1 MIGDEPMQPETLNQ
15 RVLSGMR
22 PTGKL
27 HIGHLSVLEN
37 WVKMQEKHQ
46 CFYFVASWH
55 ALTTAF
61 EETEAIRDNIQE
73 MVADWLSVGIDPA
86 KSTVFIQ
93 SDVKEHA
100 ELYLLLSMITP
111 LGWLE
116 RCPTYKDQIA
126 QLSDRG
132 KDVSTHGF
140 LGYPVLMAAD
150 ILMYRTDLVP
160 VGEDQLAHLELSR
173 EIARRFN
180 HMYGVKLFKEPKGY
194 LAELALLPGVDGR
207 KMSKSYNNDIAISAS
222 TEEVQQKVRTMVTDP
237 ARIHKTDL
245 GHPEVCTVATYQK
258 IYNPAEYPQLAEDC
272 RKGQIGCVACK
283 KKLAAKLDAYLAP
296 FREKRRALEAE
307 PGLVRDVLAAGAG
320 KARQE
325 AAQIMTEIREAMR
338 L

>member
-1 MIGDEPMQPETLNQ
+1 MQPDKSIK

-27 HIGHLSVLEN
+27 HMGHLSVLEN
-37 WVKMQEKHQ
+37 WVRMQENHQ

-61 EETEAIRDNIQE
+61 AETEAIRDNIQE
-73 MVADWLSVGIDPA
+73 MVIDWLSVGIDPA

-116 RCPTYKDQIA
+116 RCPTYKDQML
-126 QLSDRG
+126 QLSSQG
-132 KDVSTHGF
+132 KDISTHGF

-180 HMYGVKLFKEPKGY
+180 HMYGVKLFKEPKAY
-194 LAELALLPGVDGR
+194 LAEMALLPGVDGR
-207 KMSKSYNNDIAISAS
+207 KMSKSYGNDIAISAS
-222 TEEVQQKVRTMVTDP
+222 AEEVQQKVRIMVTDP

-258 IYNPAEYPQLAEDC
+258 LYNPAEYPQIEADC
-272 RKGQIGCVACK
+272 RQGQIGCVACK
-283 KKLAAKLDAYLAP
+283 KKLAAKLNAYLAP
-296 FREKRRALEAE
+296 FREKRRELEEE
-307 PGLVRDVLAAGAG
+307 PGLVNEILADGAE

-325 AAQIMTEIREAMR
+325 AAQIMAEIREAMR

>member
-1 MIGDEPMQPETLNQ
+1 MQQPMQQGSLKK

-37 WVKMQEKHQ
+37 WVKMQESYQ
-46 CFYFVASWH
+46 CFFFVASWH

-61 EETEAIRDNIQE
+61 EETEFIRDNIRD
-73 MVADWLSVGIDPA
+73 MVLDWFSVGIDPE

-93 SDVKEHA
+93 SEVKEHA

-116 RCPTYKDQIA
+116 RCPTYKDQMV
-126 QLSDRG
+126 QLSGQG
-132 KDVSTHGF
+132 KDISTHGF

-150 ILMYRTDLVP
+150 ILLYGADLVP

-180 HMYGVKLFKEPKGY
+180 HMYGVKLLKEPQGY
-194 LAELALLPGVDGR
+194 LAEVALLPGVDGR

-222 TEEVQQKVRTMVTDP
+222 SAEVQQKVKIMVTDP

-258 IYNPAEYPQLAEDC
+258 LYNPVEYPQIVQDC
-272 RKGQIGCVACK
+272 RQGKIGCVACK
-283 KKLAAKLDAYLAP
+283 KLLAAKLDAYLAP
-296 FREKRRALEAE
+296 FRERRKLLEE
-307 PGLVRDVLAAGAG
+307 KPGLLEDILNNGAE
-320 KARQE
+320 KARFE
-325 AAQIMTEIREAMR
+325 AAQMMTGIREAMR